1 MGGVAAPV
9 GDRPRRSKRQGPR
22 GEGRPPPAEAGPVA
36 PTLTAE
42 DDRAVL
48 GQLVRHVAQAGTRP
62 QHMHEQGQVHVR
74 SAAAVRTRGLL
85 PGAAVQA
92 ASRRCA
98 AVHHA
103 VAVGARGDRAGPA
116 ERDHEWAW
124 GAAGPLRRGD
134 PEQRGDHNGRCCP
147 CAMRTCRPCPQST
160 APPRRG
166 HRADARVRRAVPGGM
181 TGLALGRPRR
191 LPWARPLP
199 PHAGE
204 GRLSRDSASAGRGGI
219 QIALRRR
226 PCGRRSSWRY
236 LHGSHVRDGASA
248 RPLRG
253 LQGA

>member
-1 MGGVAAPV
+1 
-9 GDRPRRSKRQGPR
+9 
-22 GEGRPPPAEAGPVA
+22 
-36 PTLTAE
+36 
-42 DDRAVL
+42 
-48 GQLVRHVAQAGTRP
+48 
-62 QHMHEQGQVHVR
+62 MHEQGQVHVR

-103 VAVGARGDRAGPA
+103 VAVGARGDRGPA

-134 PEQRGDHNGRCCP
+134 PEQRGDHNGPVLSLRDADLQTCP
-147 CAMRTCRPCPQST
+147 RST

-236 LHGSHVRDGASA
+236 LHGSHVRDGRFCSSA
-248 RPLRG
+248 ARAPRCMTRSLGPGLTGTGPTNRPLPDLKQRPTRPRRTSTDAPRRPASVASPQRCQQPP
-253 LQGA
+253 LPQPPQRP